1 MFNSKVDCT
10 WSEWEY
16 VTTICNCGRGF
27 RDKRRIEYKEKYG
40 GKPCDGEP
48 EATEPC
54 KEDDCPGIKSFI
66 LFMSLINFDIIV
78 IQIKCSLISTENS
91 FNS

>member
-1 MFNSKVDCT
+1 MDCT

-48 EATEPC
+48 EGTEPC
-54 KEDDCPGIKSFI
+54 KEEDCPRKNDLS
-66 LFMSLINFDIIV
+66 
-78 IQIKCSLISTENS
+78 
-91 FNS
+91 